1 LTASEI
7 GSDILRGYYIG
18 SIAGCQIF
26 ESALVKSDLDTDSDT
41 EFNAVGAVFSPKAI
55 GHAIRGGVVM
65 EDERKAAA
73 RATDI
78 MVSAVVGQTIL
89 QDSFG
94 VKIIGSV

>member
-1 LTASEI
+1 
-7 GSDILRGYYIG
+7 
-18 SIAGCQIF
+18 
-26 ESALVKSDLDTDSDT
+26 
-41 EFNAVGAVFSPKAI
+41 
-55 GHAIRGGVVM
+55 M